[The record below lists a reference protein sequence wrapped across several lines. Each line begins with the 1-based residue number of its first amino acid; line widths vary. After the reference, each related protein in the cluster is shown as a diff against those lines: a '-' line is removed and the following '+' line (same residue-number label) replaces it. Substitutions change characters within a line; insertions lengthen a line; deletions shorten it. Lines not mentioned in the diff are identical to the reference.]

1 MASPFNLDAA
11 TPSRNYD
18 YVRAGRYLVRLE
30 EFRFGVNRSKIPYA
44 RFAFTVVHVLDASAA
59 AKEPKGPHRVGEK
72 ISWVLLSNKDASTP
86 ALKGALMTIMECP
99 AEEITTAFSETAASD
114 AQPLKGMFLVLE
126 GEVKKMMSREGLFTR
141 ILIKRRILGV
151 EVKKLV
157 PAEVLQSLRLT
168 DIADDE

>member
-18 YVRAGRYLVRLE
+18 YVRAGQYLVRLE

-72 ISWVLLSNKDASTP
+72 ISWVLMSNKDTSTP
-86 ALKGALMTIMECP
+86 ALKGALMSIMDCP

-114 AQPLKGMFLVLE
+114 AQPLKGMFLVLD
-126 GEVKKMMSREGLFTR
+126 GDVQKMKSKEGLFTR
-141 ILIKRRILGV
+141 ISIKRRVLGG
-151 EVKKLV
+151 EVKKVV
-157 PAEVLQSLRLT
+157 PPEVLASLRLT
-168 DIADDE
+168 DISDDE